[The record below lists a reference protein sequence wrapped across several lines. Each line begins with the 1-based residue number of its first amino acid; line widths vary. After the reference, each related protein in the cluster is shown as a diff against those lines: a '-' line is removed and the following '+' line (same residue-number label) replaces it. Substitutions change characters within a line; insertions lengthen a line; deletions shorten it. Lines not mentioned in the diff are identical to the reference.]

1 MCNTIARCGEHYQ
14 CEVALEAGAR
24 SSRRLEACL
33 TSEFELLHVVVRIYI
48 EEAIVYLAIR
58 SQLRSS
64 AGVLESIIWCFR
76 TRVAPFELDITNP
89 DSRRPEASISTFQ
102 SV

>member
-1 MCNTIARCGEHYQ
+1 MTLLLAAESILNAK
-14 CEVALEAGAR
+14 
-24 SSRRLEACL
+24 SRWRQVLNLPAAMSCC
-33 TSEFELLHVVVRIYI
+33 IYVEKYMI
-48 EEAIVYLAIR
+48 YLAIC

-76 TRVAPFELDITNP
+76 TRVAPFELDINNP

-102 SV
+102 SFI

>member
-1 MCNTIARCGEHYQ
+1 MRSRVGGRCPIFTPSRSLPYT
-14 CEVALEAGAR
+14 EV
-24 SSRRLEACL
+24 RRVAACL
-33 TSEFELLHVVVRIYI
+33 VVSMSKKLWYI
-48 EEAIVYLAIR
+48 LCLFR

-89 DSRRPEASISTFQ
+89 DSRRPEARSITFYERPLHT
-102 SV
+102 

>member
-1 MCNTIARCGEHYQ
+1 MRSRVGGRCPIFTPSRSLPYIGVR
-14 CEVALEAGAR
+14 VA
-24 SSRRLEACL
+24 ACL
-33 TSEFELLHVVVRIYI
+33 VVRIYI
-48 EEAIVYLAIR
+48 EKAIVYLAIR

-89 DSRRPEASISTFQ
+89 DSRRPEARSITFYERPLHT
-102 SV
+102 